1 MVLVSHIII
10 ITSHMLIHIITLLD
24 ILILFI
30 YLNLIY
36 IKLESTNMDSII
48 ITYDGNYIIFDDNIH
63 HI

>member
-1 MVLVSHIII
+1 
-10 ITSHMLIHIITLLD
+10 MLIHIITLLD

-36 IKLESTNMDSII
+36 IKLESTNMDGII

-63 HI
+63 HIWW